1 MDEVT
6 FRLFQSSKFPNERA
20 KLEMYKKS
28 YFNPKLRKKYGV
40 NLKQSSGL
48 FKWNIDP
55 HPLCLKQK
63 HLMKVMKSL

>member
-1 MDEVT
+1 MKE
-6 FRLFQSSKFPNERA
+6 QSLKCT
-20 KLEMYKKS
+20 KKATLIQNS
-28 YFNPKLRKKYGV
+28 EKKYGV

-63 HLMKVMKSL
+63 HLMKVMKSM